1 MIQVITIENGVARVE
16 EVAEEDALQLPT
28 VNGVISDRI
37 YIRPD
42 WPPIGDPAFAEKL
55 RAWSTAHNRP
65 SPVNK
70 VNGGGFEGV
79 G

>member
-1 MIQVITIENGVARVE
+1 MTVQIITIENGAARVE
-16 EVAEEDALQLPT
+16 EVAEEDALQLPI

-55 RAWSTAHNRP
+55 RAWSTAHNAPLSHRGRGA
-65 SPVNK
+65 
-70 VNGGGFEGV
+70 GGEA
-79 G
+79 